1 MGDEKNDRVYPDR
14 KQRYFSKVDELLSTY
29 NNIVLAGVD
38 MVGSN
43 QLQKIRKSLRKRGVV
58 VLGKNTMIR
67 RVIRRYL
74 EKHPESKLQR
84 LLALKDG
91 AWEFLTGNFAM
102 IFTNEDP
109 KAIRDIAVAERVPA
123 VARAGNIAPVDVH
136 IPAGPT
142 GMDPGQTGF
151 FQALNIATK
160 IVKGSV
166 EIINP
171 VHLIKKGDKVGNS
184 EVTLLDKLNI
194 KPFSYGLVVQNVYE
208 DGAIYAAEMLD
219 ITPQEMFG
227 KFWQGVNRLKALSVR
242 INYPTV
248 ASIPFLLQNAAS
260 KAVAIA
266 LVTDINFELAQKYKD
281 YLANPNAFAAAAPAA
296 GGASSSGAGA
306 GAAASKTAEPEPAK
320 PTKKDESEE
329 SEGGG
334 MNLFAE
340 E

>member
-1 MGDEKNDRVYPDR
+1 MGDIEKSARVYPER
-14 KQRYFSKVDELLSTY
+14 KQRYFEKVAELLASY
-29 NNIVLAGVD
+29 NNIILAGVD

-43 QLQKIRKSLRKRGVV
+43 QLQKIRKSLRKRAVV

-67 RVIRRYL
+67 RVIRSFL
-74 EKHPESKLQR
+74 LKNPESKLQR
-84 LLALKDG
+84 LLSLKDG
-91 AWEFLTGNFAM
+91 AWQYLTGNFAM

-109 KAIRDIAVAERVPA
+109 KSIRDIAVAERVPA

-194 KPFSYGLVVQNVYE
+194 KPFSYGLVVLNVYE
-208 DGAIYAAEMLD
+208 DGAIYGAEILD
-219 ITPQEMFG
+219 ITQQEMFG
-227 KFWQGVNRLKALSVR
+227 KFWAGVNKLKALSVS
-242 INYPTV
+242 IHYPTV
-248 ASIPFLLQNAAS
+248 ASVPYLLANAAS

-266 LVTDINFELAQKYKD
+266 LVTDISFELAQKYKD

-296 GGASSSGAGA
+296 AAGGASSSAGK
-306 GAAASKTAEPEPAK
+306 AAAPEPAK
-320 PTKKDESEE
+320 PTKKEESEE

-334 MNLFAE
+334 MNLFGDD
-340 E
+340 